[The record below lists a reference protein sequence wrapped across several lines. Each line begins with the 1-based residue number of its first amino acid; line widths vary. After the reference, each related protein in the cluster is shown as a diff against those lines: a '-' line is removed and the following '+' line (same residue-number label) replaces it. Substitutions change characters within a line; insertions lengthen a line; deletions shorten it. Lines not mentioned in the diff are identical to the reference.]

1 MDLNILVFVIVGFL
15 AEMIDGSLGMAY
27 GVSCNSFLMSLGVPA
42 ITPALAS
49 ACVHA
54 SELFTTAVSSISHF
68 KLGNIDKK
76 TFQRLLFP
84 GIIGG
89 MLGAYILSSFPGN
102 MLKPYISAYLFIIG
116 IWIIIKAFGK
126 GQKETEFK
134 KRHLMPLGAV
144 GGFFDAIGG
153 GGWGP
158 IVTSTLVAGGKNPRF
173 AVGSVNAAEFFV
185 TVSESIVFILALGAL
200 MSRNWQ
206 IIVGLI
212 FGGVIAAPLAAVL
225 TKKLPTRPFM
235 ITVGLLIS
243 FLSIRTLIFMF
254 LK

>member
-1 MDLNILVFVIVGFL
+1 MFVIVGFL

-54 SELFTTAVSSISHF
+54 SELFTTAVSGVSHM

-76 TFQRLLFP
+76 TFQGLLFP

-89 MLGAYILSSFPGN
+89 MLGAYIITSIPGGA
-102 MLKPYISAYLFIIG
+102 LKPYVNAYLLIMGILIIY
-116 IWIIIKAFGK
+116 KAFGK
-126 GQKETEFK
+126 HIKEQEFG
-134 KRHLMPLGAV
+134 KRHLLPLGAV

-185 TVSESIVFILALGAL
+185 TVSESIVFVLALGSL
-200 MSRNWQ
+200 MSQNWQ

-212 FGGVIAAPLAAVL
+212 FGGVIAAPMAAVT
-225 TKKLPTRPFM
+225 TKKIPIKPFM

-243 FLSIRTLIFMF
+243 FLSIRTFVLMC

>member
-1 MDLNILVFVIVGFL
+1 MDLNILIYVAVGFL
-15 AEMIDGSLGMAY
+15 AELIDGSLGMAY
-27 GVSCNSFLMSLGVPA
+27 GVSCNSFLLSLGIPS

-54 SELFTTAVSSISHF
+54 SELFTTAVSGVSHM

-84 GIIGG
+84 GIVGG
-89 MLGAYILSSFPGN
+89 MLGAYVITSLPGN
-102 MLKPYISAYLFIIG
+102 LLKPYVTVYLLIMGILIIY
-116 IWIIIKAFGK
+116 KAFGK
-126 GQKETEFK
+126 HLKEKAFG

-173 AVGSVNAAEFFV
+173 AVGSVNSAEFFV
-185 TVSESIVFILALGAL
+185 TVSESIVFVLALGTL
-200 MSRNWQ
+200 MSQNWH

-212 FGGVIAAPLAAVL
+212 FGGILAAPIAAGM
-225 TKKLPTRPFM
+225 TKKLPTKAFM
-235 ITVGLLIS
+235 IMVGLLIS
-243 FLSIRTLIFMF
+243 FLSIRTLVLMY